1 MKCPHCGSDQTVVIS
16 YIDKDDHV
24 TRTRG
29 CNGCGKQFVTVET
42 IKSGKRTFIGG
53 RNGSRT

>member
-1 MKCPHCGSDQTVVIS
+1 MKCPHCGSDQIAIIK
-16 YIDKDDHV
+16 YDDSGDHI

-29 CNGCGKQFVTVET
+29 CNSCGKQFVTVET
-42 IKSGKRTFIGG
+42 IKSGKRTFTGG